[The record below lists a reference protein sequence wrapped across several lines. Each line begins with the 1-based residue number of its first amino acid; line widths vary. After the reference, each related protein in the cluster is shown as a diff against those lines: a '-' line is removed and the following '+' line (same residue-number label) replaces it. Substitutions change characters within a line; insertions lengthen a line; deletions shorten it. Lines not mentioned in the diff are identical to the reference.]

1 MKRGVAAL
9 KNWLASLWVVVT
21 GYEGQIAR
29 GEGRMEKAKGRR
41 WEVGKVKKSGK
52 RCRVKGARLGSWM
65 EYATHNKQ
73 QSTNNPQQTTNA
85 GYAGHCPYH
94 SWKLK

>member
-52 RCRVKGARLGSWM
+52 RCKAGKLDGIC
-65 EYATHNKQ
+65 
-73 QSTNNPQQTTNA
+73 NPQQTTIN
-85 GYAGHCPYH
+85 
-94 SWKLK
+94 